1 MIKEI
6 KYSGYTAQPS
16 DYEAPDGDLAL
27 SINLINENGNLVAIN
42 QPDAD
47 SAFQLQAGEKV
58 LFIHNVPGQKN
69 YILLRPGT
77 GDSVNVYWLKKSS
90 SANDTGDALFL
101 AALNKVLGLD
111 AVGNTL
117 IIATEDGLEYFLWR
131 GDNYTRLKSRP
142 PFISI
147 DFGAYQAGTLTDKNE
162 VTIPGQCAPSWSS
175 FQDPPDKAMLEEFT
189 QMGYGLLLSTIADKV
204 TQEGYF
210 YQPFFVRYAYRL
222 YDGSYNWHSAP
233 ILILPTI
240 IPPIIKYSDNVSNPT
255 SSSIPATLQLSIP
268 YFGLAYRIL
277 SDGVNELHDWFDIIA
292 GIDIF
297 ISAPIYTYDQSKN
310 LPVRPVRQLSAILSG
325 VSPDK
330 TMSSSGRPTEV
341 IADEVFV
348 GHYGDGILSGYVDHT
363 IKKADYNQLCLY
375 IPQHESFYE
384 NIRDTH
390 DFYKV
395 AEIDLYNIKA
405 MTSMAQLK
413 FKDKNL
419 SSLTSR
425 QRLEDEYQ
433 SHCKIAASSVYAF
446 NSRLNLGG
454 VRIVP
459 AEPFPIRSIMQYGDP
474 SGESAAS
481 VRITVW
487 TRLNGIKCYAVHNGV
502 SSIEADV
509 WHNPEKNFP
518 RYIYY
523 PDASA
528 YKMEF
533 YLSDT
538 QKYTIDLVPHDFL
551 NGAYY
556 FKGKESMGVNPLPA
570 NAEPETSDCPS
581 SLSAGSK
588 IYTSEVNNPFL
599 FTATGIN
606 TVGSGDV
613 YAICT
618 AAKALSQGQF
628 GQFPLYAFTS
638 EGVWALE
645 TGANG
650 AYVARQPITRDVCI
664 NPDGITQ
671 IDSAVLFPTDRGIM
685 LISGSQTECISE
697 TINSETPFDLLDLPG
712 MDKIHAMLG
721 HLDSA
726 ARPDTCLP
734 ILPFSEFLAG
744 CGMLYDYIHQRVIV
758 FNGKCTYAYVYS
770 LKTRLW
776 GMMYS
781 DISTA
786 VKSYPE
792 ALAINKNNNLV
803 DFSSLSEDEVPA
815 LLVTRPLKLD
825 APDIL
830 KTVDTIIQRG
840 HFRKGHVQSVLYGS
854 RDLVNWSL
862 VWSSKDHYLRGFR
875 GSPFKYFRIVL
886 LCNLS
891 PEEGLSG
898 ASVQF
903 TLRKTNQLR

>member
-27 SINLINENGNLVAIN
+27 SLNLINDNGNLVAIN

-77 GDSVNVYWLKKSS
+77 GDYVNVYWLKKSS
-90 SANDTGDALFL
+90 STNDSGDALLL
-101 AALNKVLGLD
+101 ATLNKVLSLD

-147 DFGAYQAGTLTDKNE
+147 DFGAYKVGTLTDKNE

-175 FQDPPDKAMLEEFT
+175 FRDPPDKAMLEEFT

-204 TQEGYF
+204 TSEGLF

-240 IPPIIKYSDNVSNPT
+240 IPPLIKYSDGITNPT
-255 SSSIPATLQLSIP
+255 SNPVSATIQLDVP

-277 SDGVNELHDWFDIIA
+277 SDAVTELHDWSDIIA

-310 LPVRPVRQLSAILSG
+310 LPVRPVRSVDDILMG

-330 TMSSSGRPTEV
+330 SMSSSGRPTEV
-341 IADEVFV
+341 LADEVFV
-348 GHYGDGILSGYVDHT
+348 GHYGDSILSGYVDQS
-363 IKKADYNQLCLY
+363 IKKADYSQLCLY
-375 IPQHESFYE
+375 IPQHESFYD
-384 NIRDTH
+384 NVRDTH

-395 AEIDLYNIKA
+395 AEIDLNNIKA
-405 MTSMAQLK
+405 MKSMVQLK
-413 FKDKNL
+413 FKEKNL

-454 VRIVP
+454 VRIAP
-459 AEPFPIRSIMQYGDP
+459 PEPFPIRSIMQYGDP
-474 SGESAAS
+474 AGQSAAS

-487 TRLNGIKCYAVHNGV
+487 TRLNGIKCYAVHNGT

-533 YLSDT
+533 YLSET

-556 FKGKESMGVNPLPA
+556 FMGKEGMGVNSLPT
-570 NAEPETSDCPS
+570 NVEPETAECPS
-581 SLSAGSK
+581 SIYAGSK

-685 LISGSQTECISE
+685 LISGSQTECISD
-697 TINSETPFDLLDLPG
+697 TINSDTPFDLMLLPG
-712 MDKIHAMLG
+712 MAKIHAMLG

-726 ARPDTCLP
+726 TRPDTCLP
-734 ILPFSEFLAG
+734 ILPFTEFLSG
-744 CGMLYDYIHQRVIV
+744 CGMLYDYVHQRVIV
-758 FNGKCTYAYVYS
+758 FNSKYTYAYVYS
-770 LKTRLW
+770 LGTRLW

-792 ALAINKNNNLV
+792 ALAINKNNSLV
-803 DFSSLSEDEVPA
+803 DFSSLSEGNVPA

-840 HFRKGHVQSVLYGS
+840 HFSKGHVQSVLYGS
-854 RDLVNWSL
+854 RDLMNWSL

-875 GSPFKYFRIVL
+875 GTPYKYFRIAL

-891 PEEGLSG
+891 PDESISG

-903 TLRKTNQLR
+903 IPRKTNQLR

>member
-6 KYSGYTAQPS
+6 KYNGYTAQPS
-16 DYEAPDGDLAL
+16 DYEAPDEDLAL
-27 SINLINENGNLVAIN
+27 SLNLINDNGNLVAIN

-69 YILLRPGT
+69 YILLRHAT

-90 SANDTGDALFL
+90 SANDTGDALLL
-101 AALNKVLGLD
+101 ATLNNVLSLD

-117 IIATEDGLEYFLWR
+117 VIATDDGLEYFLWR

-147 DFGAYQAGTLTDKNE
+147 DFGAYQAGTLTKKEE
-162 VTIPGQCAPSWSS
+162 VTIPGQCAPSWNVEREPA
-175 FQDPPDKAMLEEFT
+175 DNTMLEEFS
-189 QMGYGLLLSTIADKV
+189 QMGFGLLYSTIAEKI
-204 TQEGYF
+204 TPEGYF

-222 YDGSYNWHSAP
+222 YDGSHNWHSAP

-240 IPPIIKYSDNVSNPT
+240 IPPIIKYSDNVSGST
-255 SSSIPATLQLSIP
+255 SSLIPATLQLSVP

-277 SDGVNELHDWFDIIA
+277 SDGVSELPDWSDIIA
-292 GIDIF
+292 GIDVF

-310 LPVRPVRQLSAILSG
+310 LPVRPVTSLSVILSA

-330 TMSSSGRPTEV
+330 TLHTDGRPTWG

-348 GHYGDGILSGYVDHT
+348 GHYGDSLLSGYVDHT
-363 IKKADYNQLCLY
+363 IKKTDYNQLCLN

-395 AEIDLYNIKA
+395 AEIDLNNIKVMA
-405 MTSMAQLK
+405 SMAHLK

-454 VRIVP
+454 VRISP

-487 TRLNGIKCYAVHNGV
+487 TRLNGIKCYAVHNGT
-502 SSIEADV
+502 SSIEADI
-509 WHNPEKNFP
+509 WHNPAKNFP

-533 YLSDT
+533 YLSET

-556 FKGKESMGVNPLPA
+556 YMGKEGMSVDSQPTNV
-570 NAEPETSDCPS
+570 ESESTDCAT
-581 SLSAGSK
+581 SLSIASK

-599 FTATGIN
+599 FSATGIN

-613 YAICT
+613 FAICT

-664 NPDGITQ
+664 NPGGITQ

-685 LISGSQTECISE
+685 LISGSQTECVSE
-697 TINSETPFDLLDLPG
+697 TINSETPFDLMCLPR
-712 MDKIHAMLG
+712 MEKIHAMLG
-721 HLDSA
+721 HLDSDV
-726 ARPDTCLP
+726 RPDTCLP
-734 ILPFSEFLAG
+734 VLPFSEFLAG
-744 CGMLYDYIHQRVIV
+744 CGMLYDYVHQRVIV

-770 LKTRLW
+770 LKTKLW

-803 DFSSLSEDEVPA
+803 DFSSLSEDDVPA

-825 APDIL
+825 APDIH
-830 KTVDTIIQRG
+830 KTIDTIIQRG
-840 HFRKGHVQSVLYGS
+840 NFRKGHVKTILYGS
-854 RDLVNWSL
+854 RDLYDWHL

-875 GSPFKYFRIVL
+875 GSPYKYFRIVL

-891 PEEGLSG
+891 TDESISG
-898 ASVQF
+898 ASIQF
-903 TLRKTNQLR
+903 TPRKTNQLR